1 MVKYKQMGKA
11 GWFDND
17 ENSAKLSRLGNPL
30 QKLAGA
36 VDFEMFRPELER
48 HLLNH
53 ARKGN
58 AGCRPYDV
66 VLLFKL
72 ALIKHI
78 YGLSDEQAEYQV
90 TDRLSF
96 REFLGL
102 SSGDAAPDARTLW
115 AFQDALARK
124 GLAEALFARFH
135 AHLDSLGLIVNK
147 GKIIDATFVEAPRQ
161 RNTRSEN
168 DAIKSGDGGALWADQ
183 PRKRRQKDTDARW
196 ARKDG
201 ETHYGYKNHAKVDA
215 GSKLIE
221 AYAVTSAEVHDSR
234 AVAPLVGAG
243 DRGQDLHADS
253 AYVGAEVD
261 GTLRAHGITPQVT
274 ERASRGRPLTDAQK
288 ASNRAKSKTR
298 CRVEHA
304 FGFVANS
311 LGGFLVRTVGL
322 TRARGAVGLINLAYN
337 LFRYEQIVR
346 LRLLP
351 VRR

>member
-1 MVKYKQMGKA
+1 MGKA

-17 ENSAKLSRLGNPL
+17 EDSAKLSRLGNPL
-30 QKLAGA
+30 EKLGAA

-48 HLLNH
+48 HLPNH

-66 VLLFKL
+66 VLMFKI

-78 YGLSDEQAEYQV
+78 YGLSDGQAEYQV

-96 REFLGL
+96 REFPGL
-102 SSGDAAPDARTLW
+102 SGGDAAPDSRTLW
-115 AFQDALARK
+115 AFQDALSRK
-124 GLAEALFARFH
+124 GLAETLFARFH
-135 AHLDSLGLIVNK
+135 AHLEGLGLIVNK

-161 RNTRSEN
+161 RNTRGEN
-168 DAIKSGDGGALWADQ
+168 DAIKSGGGGALWAGQ
-183 PRKRRQKDTDARW
+183 PRKRCQKDTDARW

-201 ETHYGYKNHAKVDA
+201 ENHYGYKCHAKVDA
-215 GSKLIE
+215 DSKLIE

-234 AVAPLVGAG
+234 AVASLVGAG

-253 AYVGAEVD
+253 AYVGAEVER
-261 GTLRAHGITPQVT
+261 TLRACGAVPQVT
-274 ERASRGRPLTDAQK
+274 GRASRGKPLTDAQK
-288 ASNRAKSKTR
+288 ASNRAKSRTR
-298 CRVEHA
+298 CRVEHT

-311 LGGFLVRTVGL
+311 LGGFFVRTVGL
-322 TRARGAVGLINLAYN
+322 TRARCAVGLINLVCN

-351 VRR
+351 AGV